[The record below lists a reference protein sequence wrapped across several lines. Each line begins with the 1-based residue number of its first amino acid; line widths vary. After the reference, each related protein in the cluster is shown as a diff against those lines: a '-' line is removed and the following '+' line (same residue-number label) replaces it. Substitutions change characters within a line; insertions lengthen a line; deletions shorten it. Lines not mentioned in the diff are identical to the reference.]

1 MEYLNM
7 ADIVKLKLKLA
18 KLEYDT
24 DRLNNTHS
32 TFIRN
37 CNNKLASIDLQIKDF
52 KTEEGEYKFTVE
64 AAKKLIQLEELS
76 VKKSLSKMKK
86 EEYDAVDLTLIEEY
100 FAVLECLIK
109 LHFNDTRKEIYLWKI
124 KALKTEVKINKERK
138 NIINHLYLGDSEQKH
153 FSMLGENLAKTIV
166 DIYSI
171 NKYPYLTE
179 ADRDSLLHELYENLN
194 GFMSDHSRTIE
205 IANDIRNSED
215 EQIKE
220 MPIEQI
226 ILEY

>member
-1 MEYLNM
+1 MEYLNI

-86 EEYDAVDLTLIEEY
+86 KNMMLLI
-100 FAVLECLIK
+100 
-109 LHFNDTRKEIYLWKI
+109 
-124 KALKTEVKINKERK
+124 
-138 NIINHLYLGDSEQKH
+138 
-153 FSMLGENLAKTIV
+153 
-166 DIYSI
+166 
-171 NKYPYLTE
+171 
-179 ADRDSLLHELYENLN
+179 
-194 GFMSDHSRTIE
+194 
-205 IANDIRNSED
+205 
-215 EQIKE
+215 
-220 MPIEQI
+220 
-226 ILEY
+226 

>member
-1 MEYLNM
+1 M
-7 ADIVKLKLKLA
+7 
-18 KLEYDT
+18 
-24 DRLNNTHS
+24 
-32 TFIRN
+32 
-37 CNNKLASIDLQIKDF
+37 
-52 KTEEGEYKFTVE
+52 
-64 AAKKLIQLEELS
+64 
-76 VKKSLSKMKK
+76 
-86 EEYDAVDLTLIEEY
+86 
-100 FAVLECLIK
+100 ECLIK

-179 ADRDSLLHELYENLN
+179 VDRDSLLHELYENLN